1 MDQPLVP
8 RAWEASVASLAVQEV
23 QREGSTMGQPTV
35 PRASEAFRG
44 EQEPLQAGPS
54 VGRQQ
59 EPLARRLHQPL
70 RVHRHLL
77 PRALQPPQPLPSL
90 RALAVFLEE
99 QGVRHPSEAWEA
111 SAAFLEALEGH
122 PPLAAWV
129 AWVTCQEVLEGHPP
143 SAAWEAWVA
152 SAACREEQEVLR
164 REAWGALEA
173 WGAFQAAQEAHQW
186 EA

>member
-1 MDQPLVP
+1 
-8 RAWEASVASLAVQEV
+8 
-23 QREGSTMGQPTV
+23 
-35 PRASEAFRG
+35 
-44 EQEPLQAGPS
+44 
-54 VGRQQ
+54 
-59 EPLARRLHQPL
+59 
-70 RVHRHLL
+70 
-77 PRALQPPQPLPSL
+77 
-90 RALAVFLEE
+90 
-99 QGVRHPSEAWEA
+99 VRHPSEAWEA

-152 SAACREEQEVLR
+152 SAACREEQEVRR